1 MAVDQSQLGYSTL
14 TDVINSYS
22 SSDARAQFVKP
33 AKVLA
38 RACPLLEF
46 LPFVPANNMLFNVA
60 RRTDYL
66 DVPSTRRFNEAAVVT
81 SSKNTNIT
89 DDIAMWESWSVED
102 AAFVDIQPDPAMYMS
117 DQLDNKVQGFHQK
130 LEATLFY
137 GSPATDVGGIKGL
150 ATRINNLES
159 LPNGDGTWPANAYNG
174 GVVAGN
180 ATSIWALEMG
190 KDKVQGLYPMGTP
203 GGLEIN
209 PLGKIPW
216 MMATALSGVLGQSKA
231 MLANVTQVKWSL
243 GLQIVDERCVQRI
256 ANTNPTALQSG
267 GFDENILIQAL
278 GNLPGAGNAPGTVV
292 LVNRAILNE
301 MNIRAVSQKTNGYY
315 TQDMET
321 GDIWG
326 SRRITRFQGI
336 QVVMAEKI
344 SNSETI
350 IT

>member
-1 MAVDQSQLGYSTL
+1 VATDQSQLGYSTL
-14 TDVINSYS
+14 TDVIGSYS

-46 LPFVPANNMLFNVA
+46 LPFVAANNMLFNVA

-66 DVPSTRRFNEAAVVT
+66 DTPSTRRFNEAAAVT

-89 DDIAMWESWSVED
+89 DDIAMWENWSVED
-102 AAFVDIQPDPAMYMS
+102 SAFADIQPDPSAYMS
-117 DQLDNKVQGFHQK
+117 DQLDNKVEGFRQK
-130 LEATLFY
+130 LEASLFY
-137 GSPATDVGGIKGL
+137 GSPATDVGGIRGL

-159 LPNGDGTWPANAYNG
+159 LPNGDGQWPANAYSG
-174 GVVAGN
+174 GVASGN
-180 ATSIWALEMG
+180 STSIWALELG
-190 KDKVQGLYPMGTP
+190 KDKVQAIYAAGSP

-209 PLGKIPW
+209 TLGKMPW
-216 MMATALSGVLGQSKA
+216 TMATGLSGVLGQSKA
-231 MLANVTQVKWSL
+231 MMAYVTQVKWSL
-243 GLQIVDERCVQRI
+243 GLQVVDERCAQRI
-256 ANTNPTALQSG
+256 ANTNPTALAAG

-278 GNLPGAGNAPGTVV
+278 GNLPSAGNAPGTVI

-301 MNIRAVSQKTNGYY
+301 MNIRAVSQKTNAFY
-315 TQDMET
+315 TQNMET

-344 SNSETI
+344 SNAETI
-350 IT
+350 IS

>member
-1 MAVDQSQLGYSTL
+1 MATDQSQLGYTTL
-14 TDVINSYS
+14 TDVISSYS

-33 AKVLA
+33 AKVLT
-38 RACPLLEF
+38 RTCPLLEF

-66 DVPSTRRFNEAAVVT
+66 DTPSTRRFNEAALVT

-102 AAFVDIQPDPAMYMS
+102 SAFADIQPDPTAYMS
-117 DQLDNKVQGFHQK
+117 DQIDNKVEGFRQK
-130 LEATLFY
+130 LESSLFY
-137 GSPATDVGGIKGL
+137 GSPATDVGGIRGL

-159 LPNGDGTWPANAYNG
+159 LPNGDGQWPANAYSG
-174 GVVAGN
+174 GVTSGN
-180 ATSIWALEMG
+180 STSIWVLELG
-190 KDKVQGLYPMGTP
+190 RDKVQAIYPVGTP

-209 PLGKIPW
+209 TLGKMPW
-216 MMATALSGVLGQSKA
+216 TMATGLSGVLGQSRA
-231 MLANVTQVKWSL
+231 LMAYVTQVKWSL
-243 GLQIVDERCVQRI
+243 GIQIVDERCAQRI
-256 ANTNPTALQSG
+256 ANTNPTPLQAG

-278 GNLPGAGNAPGTVV
+278 GNLPAAGNAPGTVI
-292 LVNRAILNE
+292 LCNRAVLNE

-315 TQDMET
+315 TQNMET

-344 SNSETI
+344 VNTETVI
-350 IT
+350 S